1 MAGTV
6 DVTLSDKLEFF
17 LTEQWRYKAA
27 YGGRGS
33 GKSVTCGKSL
43 VVLALQKR
51 RRILCTRELQ
61 NSIKDSVHLL
71 LSDTISQLGVKD
83 AFTITDNGI
92 ECANGSQFIF
102 KGLRSNPEEI
112 KSLEGVDI
120 CWVEEAQKVSQKSL
134 DVLIPTIRKDDSE
147 IWFTFNTGTIKDPVY
162 EMFVTSPRENAK
174 VVLVNYYDNPWF
186 PDVLRQEM
194 EYDRAHN
201 PARYRHVWCGEPGS
215 EGAFFVEF
223 GEHLE
228 EHPFDIQ
235 DSDLNGQLFAGLD
248 SGITHKTVGGLY
260 WVSPPHQAARWG
272 REYSIHKLFTYAAN
286 GGTVEGHAREFRDR
300 LESFPY
306 TRGKMPLYCFADG
319 AMWTKHKLSESLQRS
334 EIDEYNDVFRGT
346 GVIFTEANKAKEFGC
361 KIMRQMFTNADDA
374 ALFRYWKGYNNSMV
388 DGVKAV
394 LTDENNPEIYAKQ
407 DGDDEA
413 DELRYAL
420 VKLRAWISGQTQR
433 TAMSAAIVQHNRAM
447 SERSWLEL

>member
-1 MAGTV
+1 MALEIE
-6 DVTLSDKLEFF
+6 LSDKLEFF
-17 LTEQWRYKAA
+17 LTEKHRYKVA

-43 VVLALQKR
+43 IVLALQKK

-71 LSDTISQLGVKD
+71 LSDVIGQMGVQKS
-83 AFTITDNGI
+83 FNITENGI
-92 ECANGSQFIF
+92 ECCNGSQFIF
-102 KGLRSNPEEI
+102 KGLRSNIDEI

-134 DVLIPTIRKDDSE
+134 DILIPTIRKDGSE

-162 EMFVTSPRENAK
+162 EAFVTGHRPDSR

-194 EYDRAHN
+194 EYDRANN
-201 PARYRHVWCGEPGS
+201 PARYRHVWLGEPGS

-228 EHPFDIQ
+228 HDPFDIK
-235 DSDLNGQLFAGLD
+235 DSDMNERLFAGLD

-260 WVSPPHQAARWG
+260 WVSPPWQRDRWG
-272 REYSIHKLFTYAAN
+272 RDACIHKLFTYSAN
-286 GGTVEGHAREFRDR
+286 GGTIEGHAREFRDR
-300 LESFPY
+300 LESFPW
-306 TRGKMPLYCFADG
+306 TRGKMPLYCFSDG
-319 AMWTKHKLSESLQRS
+319 AMWTKHKLSEMLQRA
-334 EIDEYNDVFRGT
+334 EIDEYIDAFRGT
-346 GVIFTEANKAKEFGC
+346 GVQFVEANKAKEYGC
-361 KIMRQMFTNADDA
+361 KIMRQLFTNSDDA
-374 ALFRYWKGYNNSMV
+374 AAFRYWKNYNNSMV
-388 DGVKAV
+388 DGIKSV
-394 LTDENNPEIYAKQ
+394 LTDDNNPEIYAKQ

-420 VKLRAWISGQTQR
+420 VKVRAWIAQQSQR
-433 TAMSAAIVQHNRAM
+433 QQMSSAIIEHNQRMAG
-447 SERSWLEL
+447 RSWMEL